1 MKITAHIL
9 ARDEAEIFL
18 YAARHYTSFCGHVVL
33 HDMGSTDGTL
43 EIAAQFGI
51 EVRKWDSGDKV
62 DDRVNKLIKET
73 CWQGTDADWVICADA
88 DELIYFPDGHKE
100 AFESYTAQNIPIVKP
115 HGWEMTSEAMPTTA
129 GQIYDE
135 IKMGGRDD
143 QWYAKP
149 IIFTPKMVG
158 CIEFGAGAHVCRGT
172 NKDGTLMFEN
182 PTVFSKPPAYL
193 LHYHQIGSIERI
205 AKKYDRTRSRMCD
218 ANVNNKWGNFEPG
231 IKHAQDKR
239 NFILSRLERV
249 ITA

>member
-1 MKITAHIL
+1 MLKITAHIL
-9 ARDEAEIFL
+9 ARDEAEIFI
-18 YAARHYTSFCGHVVL
+18 YSARHFTSFCNRVVL

-100 AFESYTAQNIPIVKP
+100 AFEAYTAQNIPVVKP
-115 HGWEMTSEAMPTTA
+115 HGWEMTSETMPTTS

-143 QWYAKP
+143 VWYAKP
-149 IIFTPKMVG
+149 NCFTPRLVQS
-158 CIEFGAGAHVCRGT
+158 IEFGAGSHVCT
-172 NKDGTLMFEN
+172 AILKDGTTFNN
-182 PTVFSKPPAYL
+182 PTVHSTPPAYL

-218 ANVNNKWGNFEPG
+218 ENVNNKWGNFEPG
-231 IKHAQDKR
+231 IKHATDKR

-249 ITA
+249 IMA